1 MLSENQIKFLNDN
14 SLKIY
19 LDINHQCDH
28 CDIDIYNPEY
38 SVYSGGSHI
47 SEIELEIQS
56 MIDFLID
63 QEYVY
68 TPEVISEDE
77 EHYQDLD
84 EYFNYQGGD
93 IDNERVR

>member
-1 MLSENQIKFLNDN
+1 MLTENQIKFLNDN

-19 LDINHQCDH
+19 LDINHQSDH
-28 CDIDIYNPEY
+28 CYIDIYNPEC
-38 SVYSGGSHI
+38 SVYSSSSHI

-56 MIDFLID
+56 MLDFLID

-68 TPEVISEDE
+68 VPSISEDE

-93 IDNERVR
+93 IDNECVR